1 MTALDYL
8 GRPEA
13 LRREIAREKDR
24 IESLREL
31 CTRVSARLRKVTV
44 RSSPDPARMQDLIA
58 RIADGEQ
65 ELRRLEEDLRQAL
78 ADTALYISSLPDER
92 MIRVLGPQLGTNVPG
107 HGLLP
112 RRRFPLS
119 AGSAPPA
126 SPAPGRPGGNFCLT
140 PKISLDSFPFS
151 GIMVSDE
158 TK

>member
-92 MIRVLGPQLGTNVPG
+92 MIRVLELRYLE
-107 HGLLP
+107 GL
-112 RRRFPLS
+112 S
-119 AGSAPPA
+119 W
-126 SPAPGRPGGNFCLT
+126 
-140 PKISLDSFPFS
+140 
-151 GIMVSDE
+151 
-158 TK
+158 

>member
-24 IESLREL
+24 IDSLREL

-58 RIADGEQ
+58 RITDAEQ

-92 MIRVLGPQLGTNVPG
+92 MIRVLELRYLEGLSWEQTSQVMGYCRAGVFRYQQEALL
-107 HGLLP
+107 LLP
-112 RRRFPLS
+112 P
-119 AGSAPPA
+119 PPA
-126 SPAPGRPGGNFCLT
+126 DPE
-140 PKISLDSFPFS
+140 
-151 GIMVSDE
+151 E
-158 TK
+158 TFA

>member
-92 MIRVLGPQLGTNVPG
+92 MIRVLERRYLEGLSWEQTSRVMGYCRAGVFRYQQEALL
-107 HGLLP
+107 LLP
-112 RRRFPLS
+112 P
-119 AGSAPPA
+119 PPA
-126 SPAPGRPGGNFCLT
+126 DPE
-140 PKISLDSFPFS
+140 
-151 GIMVSDE
+151 E
-158 TK
+158 TFA

>member
-24 IESLREL
+24 IDSLREL

-92 MIRVLGPQLGTNVPG
+92 MIRVLELRYLEGLSWEQTSQVMGYCRAGVFRYQQEALL
-107 HGLLP
+107 LLP
-112 RRRFPLS
+112 P
-119 AGSAPPA
+119 PPA
-126 SPAPGRPGGNFCLT
+126 DPE
-140 PKISLDSFPFS
+140 
-151 GIMVSDE
+151 E
-158 TK
+158 TFA

>member
-24 IESLREL
+24 IDSLREL

-92 MIRVLGPQLGTNVPG
+92 MIRVLELRYLEGLSWEQTSRVMGYCRAGVFRYQQEALL
-107 HGLLP
+107 LLP
-112 RRRFPLS
+112 P
-119 AGSAPPA
+119 PPA
-126 SPAPGRPGGNFCLT
+126 DPE
-140 PKISLDSFPFS
+140 
-151 GIMVSDE
+151 E
-158 TK
+158 TFA

>member
-92 MIRVLGPQLGTNVPG
+92 MIRVLELRYLEGLSCEQTSRVMGYCRAGVFRYQQEALL
-107 HGLLP
+107 LLP
-112 RRRFPLS
+112 P
-119 AGSAPPA
+119 PPA
-126 SPAPGRPGGNFCLT
+126 DPE
-140 PKISLDSFPFS
+140 
-151 GIMVSDE
+151 E
-158 TK
+158 TFA